1 MAGPSRHMEVVCHG
15 VTAASAGLDT
25 ASTDR
30 RTLKNGTI
38 LKFSEK
44 FFLQIRQQFRSI
56 FSLNHK

>member
-1 MAGPSRHMEVVCHG
+1 MAGPSHHKEVVCHAA
-15 VTAASAGLDT
+15 TAASAGRDT

-38 LKFSEK
+38 LKFSER